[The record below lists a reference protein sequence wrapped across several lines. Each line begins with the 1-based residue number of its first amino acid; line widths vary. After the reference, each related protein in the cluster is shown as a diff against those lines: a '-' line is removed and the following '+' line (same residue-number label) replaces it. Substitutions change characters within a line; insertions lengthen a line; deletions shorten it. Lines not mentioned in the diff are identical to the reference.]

1 MHAIGDADDDD
12 EVILVV
18 VFDGMSLVRIL
29 VDI

>member
-12 EVILVV
+12 DEEVILV
-18 VFDGMSLVRIL
+18 DGMSLVRIL